1 VSYERY
7 QARGSV
13 LVPSRRISL
22 CAIREIW
29 LPSSITVVTAE
40 AGSDGET
47 SPDFLPGSREFA
59 QPDAVSPG

>member
-1 VSYERY
+1 VSYERC

-13 LVPSRRISL
+13 LVPGRRISL

-40 AGSDGET
+40 AGSDG
-47 SPDFLPGSREFA
+47 
-59 QPDAVSPG
+59 